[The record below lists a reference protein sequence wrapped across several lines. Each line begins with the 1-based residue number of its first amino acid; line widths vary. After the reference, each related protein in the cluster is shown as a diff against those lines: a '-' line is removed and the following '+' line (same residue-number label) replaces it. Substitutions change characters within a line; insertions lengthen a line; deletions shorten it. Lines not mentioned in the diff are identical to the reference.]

1 MQSRSR
7 GNGKRK
13 TTATV
18 DPATMKVKELRAA
31 LSERGE
37 STDGLKSALVARL
50 QNLVAEDGTE
60 KAPATKRRCKKSQQ
74 QKEEEEEEE
83 EEEADFR
90 GVAASTAASSLSSS
104 SSTSSSTGLPPL
116 LPRDYR
122 HLLLDIEGCTTSI
135 AFVHDELFPY
145 ARKQLATYTAGLSS
159 AAREK
164 HEAALRADVMDL
176 GPEMEA
182 KAFPSLKGDAE
193 SLSLEECVIGL
204 MDHDIKAAGLKGL
217 QGAIWKDGYDAG
229 TLKGHVYADTVAAM
243 RWCAEHGVACSIYS
257 SGSVR
262 AQKLLFGNSNAGD
275 LLPLVH
281 THFDI
286 TTSGPKKEAASYRA
300 IAASLGVPPSQIVFA
315 SDSEAELVAAEAAGI
330 GCAVMTVRPGNAPLT
345 PIADGF
351 PRVESLL
358 QLCGCD

>member
-1 MQSRSR
+1 MQPRSR
-7 GNGKRK
+7 GSGKRK
-13 TTATV
+13 ITATV

-50 QNLVAEDGTE
+50 HNLVAEDGTE
-60 KAPATKRRCKKSQQ
+60 MAPATKRRCKKSQQ
-74 QKEEEEEEE
+74 KEDE

-90 GVAASTAASSLSSS
+90 GVAASTAASSSSASTTS
-104 SSTSSSTGLPPL
+104 SSTSLPPL

-122 HLLLDIEGCTTSI
+122 QLLLDIEGCTTSI

-159 AAREK
+159 AARKK
-164 HEAALRADVMDL
+164 HEAALRADVMNLD
-176 GPEMEA
+176 PEMKA
-182 KAFPSLKGDAE
+182 KAFPSLKGDVE

-275 LLPLVH
+275 LLPLIN

-286 TTSGPKKEAASYRA
+286 TTSGPKKEAASYLA
-300 IAASLGVPPSQIVFA
+300 IAASLGIPPSQIVFA